1 MTRVRVEL
9 PVILPDIPDE
19 RDPCVERLQASLATR
34 QGIERVHVVPPRN
47 GTPACLCVH
56 YDPEQV
62 SLDEIERWV
71 RQEGAALT
79 EQYGHLVL
87 PVSGIRSVRHARR
100 LERRLLREEG
110 ILDAQVSAAG
120 VVRIEYD
127 RRRWQEEAVRT
138 LVEQLGLTILPAF
151 PPPAAEEEKHVHAG
165 IFGERTELIYAL
177 LCGFFLG
184 SSWVAETWLNVPA
197 LVPRLGYLLAYFF
210 GGYYT
215 LRETWESLKQRQ
227 LNIDFLMVA
236 AAVGA
241 ALLGHWA
248 EGAFLLFLFS
258 LGHALEHYAMGR
270 AQRAIRSLGELMP
283 RTALRKTNGTLQ
295 EVPVESLQ
303 TGDIVVVRPGER
315 IPVDGIVIEGQSSV
329 NQAPVTGESIPV
341 DKMPHPQ
348 AQDALLQ
355 WERLSDTYRVF
366 AGTLNGN
373 GTLTLLVARESKDS
387 TISRL
392 VQLVMEA
399 EARKSPTQRFTERFE
414 RFFVPAV
421 LLFDLLVLFGGTL
434 LLGWPFE
441 TAFYRAMAVLV
452 AASPCALAIS
462 TPSAILS
469 GLARAAQRGVL
480 IKGGAPL
487 ETLALVRTMAFDKT
501 GTLTRGQPQVTDIW
515 LAPGASR
522 NTLLETLLAVE
533 RLSDHP
539 LAEAVVQHIERTAS
553 FTSLPDPVDMETIP
567 GHGIRARLQGDPVY
581 IGNLRLFER
590 EQIPVPQPLQQRMQ
604 ALEQEG
610 KTTMLIRR
618 GSCFLGIVALRD
630 EPRPEAAA
638 VMQELHRLGIRRI
651 LLISG
656 DNHRVAQAI
665 AHQIGLDEARGNLLP
680 EDKVAAIRQLRTET
694 PPVAMVG
701 DGIND
706 APALAQA
713 DVGIAMGAAGSDLA
727 LETADIALM
736 ANSLQG
742 LPFARALS
750 LQTRRIIKQNL
761 WISLGMVAFLIPAAL
776 LGLQLGVAVMFHEG
790 STLVVV
796 FNALR
801 LLAFSYPQPAPT

>member
-19 RDPCVERLQASLATR
+19 QDPCVQRLQASLSVKP
-34 QGIERVHVVPPRN
+34 GIEHVHVVPPQD

-56 YDPEQV
+56 YDPDQI

-87 PVSGIRSVRHARR
+87 PVSGIRNIRHAQR
-100 LERRLLREEG
+100 LERRLLREQG

-120 VVRIEYD
+120 VVRLEYD
-127 RRRWQEEAVRT
+127 RRHWQETAVRA
-138 LVEQLGLTILPAF
+138 LIEQLGLTILPAF
-151 PPPAAEEEKHVHAG
+151 PTPAPEEKHVHAG

-184 SSWVAETWLNVPA
+184 SSWAAETWLNVPA
-197 LVPRLGYLLAYFF
+197 FLPRIGYLLSYFF

-227 LNIDFLMVA
+227 LNIDFLMLA
-236 AAVGA
+236 AATGA
-241 ALLGHWA
+241 AWLGHWA

-283 RTALRKTNGTLQ
+283 RTALRKANGTLQ
-295 EVPVESLQ
+295 EVPVETLQ
-303 TGDIVVVRPGER
+303 VGDVVVVRPGER
-315 IPVDGIVIEGQSSV
+315 IPVDAIVIEGQSSV

-341 DKMPHPQ
+341 DKLPHPNPQ
-348 AQDALLQ
+348 EALQQ
-355 WERLSDTYRVF
+355 WERLSDAHRVF

-373 GTLTLLVARESKDS
+373 GSLTLLVARESKDS
-387 TISRL
+387 TIARL
-392 VQLVMEA
+392 MQLVMEA

-421 LLFDLLVLFGGTL
+421 LLFDLLVMLGGTL
-434 LLGWPFE
+434 LLGWPVA

-487 ETLALVRTMAFDKT
+487 ETLALVRTIAFDKT
-501 GTLTRGQPQVTDIW
+501 GTLTRGRPQVTDIW
-515 LAPGASR
+515 PAPGASQAL
-522 NTLLETLLAVE
+522 LLETLLAVE

-553 FTSLPDPVDMETIP
+553 FAHLPDPIDMETVP
-567 GHGIRARLQGDPVY
+567 GHGIRARIDGEPVY
-581 IGNLRLFER
+581 IGNLRLFEQ
-590 EQIPVPQPLQQRMQ
+590 EQIPVPPALQQRIQ

-610 KTTMLIRR
+610 KTTMLVRR
-618 GSCFLGIVALRD
+618 GSRFLGIVALRD
-630 EPRPEAAA
+630 DPRPEAAA
-638 VMQELHRLGIRRI
+638 VIRALHQLGIQRI

-656 DNHRVAQAI
+656 DNNRVVQAI
-665 AHQIGLDEARGNLLP
+665 AQQVGLDEAQGNLLP
-680 EDKVAAIRQLRTET
+680 EDKVTAIRQLRTET

-776 LGLQLGVAVMFHEG
+776 LGLQLGVTVMFHEG

-801 LLAFSYPQPAPT
+801 LLTYSYPS

>member
-1 MTRVRVEL
+1 MPRVRVEL

-19 RDPCVERLQASLATR
+19 QDPCVQRLQTSLSVKP
-34 QGIERVHVVPPRN
+34 GIEHVHVVPPQN

-56 YDPEQV
+56 YDPDQV

-87 PVSGIRSVRHARR
+87 PVSGIRNIRHAQR
-100 LERRLLREEG
+100 LERRLLRELG

-120 VVRIEYD
+120 VVRLEYD
-127 RRRWQEEAVRT
+127 RRHWQEAAVRA
-138 LVEQLGLTILPAF
+138 LIEQLGLTILPAL
-151 PPPAAEEEKHVHAG
+151 PTPAPEEEHVHAG

-184 SSWVAETWLNVPA
+184 SSWAAETWLDVPA
-197 LVPRLGYLLAYFF
+197 FLPRIGYLLAYFF

-227 LNIDFLMVA
+227 LNIDFLMLA
-236 AAVGA
+236 AATGA
-241 ALLGHWA
+241 AWLGHWA

-283 RTALRKTNGTLQ
+283 RTALRKADGTLQ
-295 EVPVESLQ
+295 EVPVETLQ
-303 TGDIVVVRPGER
+303 VGDVVVVRPGEC
-315 IPVDGIVIEGQSSV
+315 IPVDAIVIEGQSSV

-341 DKMPHPQ
+341 DKLPHPHPEE
-348 AQDALLQ
+348 ALQQ
-355 WERLSDTYRVF
+355 WERLSDAHRVF

-373 GTLTLLVARESKDS
+373 GSLTLLVARESKDS

-392 VQLVMEA
+392 MQLVMEA

-421 LLFDLLVLFGGTL
+421 LLFDLLVMLGGTL
-434 LLGWPFE
+434 LLGWPVA

-487 ETLALVRTMAFDKT
+487 ETLALVRTIAFDKT
-501 GTLTRGQPQVTDIW
+501 GTLTRGRPQVTDIW
-515 LAPGASR
+515 PAPEASQEL
-522 NTLLETLLAVE
+522 LLETLLAVE

-553 FTSLPDPVDMETIP
+553 FTNLPDPIDMETVP
-567 GHGIRARLQGDPVY
+567 GHGIRARIDGEPVH
-581 IGNLRLFER
+581 IGNLRLFEQ
-590 EQIPVPQPLQQRMQ
+590 EQIPVPPSLQQRIQ
-604 ALEQEG
+604 ALEREG
-610 KTTMLIRR
+610 KTTMLVRR
-618 GSCFLGIVALRD
+618 GSRFLGIVALRD
-630 EPRPEAAA
+630 DPRPEAAA
-638 VMQELHRLGIRRI
+638 VIQALHQLGIQRT

-656 DNHRVAQAI
+656 DNDRVVQAI
-665 AHQIGLDEARGNLLP
+665 AQQVGVDEAQGNLLP
-680 EDKVAAIRQLRTET
+680 EDKVTAIRQLRTET

-761 WISLGMVAFLIPAAL
+761 WISLGMIAFLIPAAL

-801 LLAFSYPQPAPT
+801 LLTYSYPS

>member
-1 MTRVRVEL
+1 MSRIRVEL

-19 RDPCVERLQASLATR
+19 RDPCVQRLQASLSEKRGVAH
-34 QGIERVHVVPPRN
+34 VHIIPPRN
-47 GTPACLCVH
+47 GSPACLCVH

-71 RQEGAALT
+71 RQAGADLT
-79 EQYGHLVL
+79 ERYGHLVL
-87 PVSGIRSVRHARR
+87 PVSGVRSVRHAHR
-100 LERRLLREEG
+100 LEQRLLHAQG
-110 ILDAQVSAAG
+110 IVDAQVSAAG

-127 RRRWQEEAVRT
+127 RRRQQEEAIRA

-151 PPPAAEEEKHVHAG
+151 PPPAREEAAHAHAG
-165 IFGERTELIYAL
+165 IFGAHTELIYAL
-177 LCGFFLG
+177 LCGLFLG
-184 SSWVAETWLNVPA
+184 SSWIAETWFDVPP
-197 LVPRLGYLLAYFF
+197 LLLRVGYLLAYFF

-215 LRETWESLKQRQ
+215 LRETWESLQQRQ
-227 LNIDFLMVA
+227 LNIDFLMIA
-236 AAVGA
+236 AAIGA
-241 ALLGHWA
+241 AWLGHWA

-270 AQRAIRSLGELMP
+270 AQRAIRSLGTLMP
-283 RTALRKTNGTLQ
+283 RTALRKMDGTLQ
-295 EVPVESLQ
+295 EVPVDSLQ
-303 TGDIVVVRPGER
+303 PGDVVVVRPGER
-315 IPVDGIVIEGQSSV
+315 IPVDGIVLEGQSSV

-341 DKMPHPQ
+341 DKMPHPNPQ
-348 AQDALLQ
+348 EALQQ
-355 WERLSDTYRVF
+355 WERLSDSHRVF

-373 GTLTLLVARESKDS
+373 GTLTLLVARKSKDS
-387 TISRL
+387 TIARL
-392 VQLVMEA
+392 MQLVLEA

-414 RFFVPAV
+414 RIFVPSV
-421 LLFDLLVLFGGTL
+421 LIFDLLVLVGGTL
-434 LLGWPFE
+434 LLNWPLE
-441 TAFYRAMAVLV
+441 VAFYRAMAVLV

-462 TPSAILS
+462 TPSAVLS
-469 GLARAAQRGVL
+469 ALARAAHRGVL

-487 ETLALVRTMAFDKT
+487 EILAQVRTIAFDKT

-515 LAPGASR
+515 ATPETPR
-522 NTLLETLLAVE
+522 EMLLETLLAVE

-539 LAEAVVQHIERTAS
+539 LAEAVVRYIEATTS
-553 FTSLPDPVDMETIP
+553 FAVLPDPVDLETIP
-567 GHGIRARLQGDPVY
+567 GHGIRARIDGEPVH

-590 EQIPVPQPLQQRMQ
+590 EQIPVPPELQQRIQ
-604 ALEQEG
+604 TLEQEG
-610 KTTMLIRR
+610 KTTMLVRR
-618 GSCFLGIVALRD
+618 GPRFLGIVALRD
-630 EPRPEAAA
+630 DPRPEARA
-638 VMQELHRLGIRRI
+638 VIQALRRLGIQRM

-656 DNHRVAQAI
+656 DHSQVAQAI
-665 AHQIGLDEARGNLLP
+665 AQQIGLDEARGNLLP
-680 EDKVAAIRQLRTET
+680 EDKVSVIRQLRTER

-727 LETADIALM
+727 LETADVALM
-736 ANSLQG
+736 ANSLRG

-750 LQTRRIIKQNL
+750 QQARRIIKQNL

-776 LGLQLGVAVMFHEG
+776 LGLQLGVAVLFHEG

-801 LLAFSYPQPAPT
+801 LLRFNPK